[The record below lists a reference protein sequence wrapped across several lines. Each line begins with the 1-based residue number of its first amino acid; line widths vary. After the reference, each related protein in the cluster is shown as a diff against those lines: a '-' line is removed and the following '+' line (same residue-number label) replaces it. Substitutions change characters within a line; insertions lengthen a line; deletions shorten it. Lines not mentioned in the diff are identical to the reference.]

1 MIEGAWVDRSAEVQS
16 TDGSFIRKDTAFRNW
31 ITADGAPGP
40 SGDGGFKAVSG
51 RYHLYVSYAC
61 PWAHRT
67 LIFREL
73 KGLEDHVS
81 VSVVHPLMYEM
92 GWELTDTYPG
102 ATGDPVLGKVAIYEI
117 YLAADPKVTSRASVP
132 VLWDKQQNKNL
143 IQNLLLTISRKAQHA
158 ATLGN
163 VLVNNHGTMTTLSR
177 LNSDAVQSPLSTS
190 SSSKRKQ
197 LNSTTLNQ

>member
-1 MIEGAWVDRSAEVQS
+1 MKTLIDGAWVDRSAEVHS

-40 SGDGGFKAVSG
+40 SGDGGFKAESG

-73 KGLEDHVS
+73 KGLEAHVS

-92 GWELTDTYPG
+92 GWELPTLTR
-102 ATGDPVLGKVAIYEI
+102 ALQ
-117 YLAADPKVTSRASVP
+117 VTRCSVR
-132 VLWDKQQNKNL
+132 WRFMRS
-143 IQNLLLTISRKAQHA
+143 ISQR
-158 ATLGN
+158 T
-163 VLVNNHGTMTTLSR
+163 R
-177 LNSDAVQSPLSTS
+177 
-190 SSSKRKQ
+190 R
-197 LNSTTLNQ
+197 